1 MVPDSL
7 LHSNYNSFFI
17 FSFVTVKAHVHVVH
31 TYSAERDKLVF
42 TGVNGQVIGPISPHV
57 SRAVDQPGGV
67 QHQGVPQQRRDEVRY
82 PQRLPPQVPRH
93 RHGDKEAHEQHRRLV
108 IPVEE
113 TRVSRKNGAVSTK
126 YTLNTP
132 LVRSRTDHSLTFL
145 HMTQPTISQCKHKWI
160 CW

>member
-1 MVPDSL
+1 M
-7 LHSNYNSFFI
+7 
-17 FSFVTVKAHVHVVH
+17 HVIH

-42 TGVNGQVIGPISPHV
+42 TGVNGLVIGPISPHV

-67 QHQGVPQQRRDEVRY
+67 QHQGVPQQSRDEVRY

-113 TRVSRKNGAVSTK
+113 TRVSRKNGAVNAKINIKLHLSDAGLT
-126 YTLNTP
+126 TL
-132 LVRSRTDHSLTFL
+132 
-145 HMTQPTISQCKHKWI
+145 
-160 CW
+160 